1 MSSAKQTQYIYK
13 LKNKGYFIDFVL
25 YYFVWTFLSYWMYIV
40 VSECVFVVF
49 VFDWYVSVSV
59 FLVFFSFS
67 FFSPYFLKRERV

>member
-1 MSSAKQTQYIYK
+1 MHVQCKTNSIYIYK

-67 FFSPYFLKRERV
+67 FFFFPIF